1 MAFSNSRSLLG
12 LKPFAVAC
20 AFACAM
26 AGCLTPEKAER
37 DAEETARE
45 LATAYWKA
53 QTGLTNDFVITR
65 PADALTL
72 KIALEAVR
80 QGITNAVFPKIEGV
94 DPLAPDTNG
103 LVRLSLSDALALGAR
118 NNRQYQTL
126 KETVYVKALAL
137 DSERYAFDTKFTGFL
152 LGALAGEPEIY
163 KNTASTGAGA
173 TR

>member
-1 MAFSNSRSLLG
+1 MAFSDSRSLLA

-20 AFACAM
+20 ALACAM